1 MASSCEERRGAGG
14 WSRRPPEGSRG
25 RGVLGA
31 GPRLGV
37 TEREVLDVIKKGGSA
52 RFHIRAVSA

>member
-1 MASSCEERRGAGG
+1 MVAENLPMGC
-14 WSRRPPEGSRG
+14 RG
-25 RGVLGA
+25 RGVRAA

-37 TEREVLDVIKKGGSA
+37 TEREVLYVIKSGGSA